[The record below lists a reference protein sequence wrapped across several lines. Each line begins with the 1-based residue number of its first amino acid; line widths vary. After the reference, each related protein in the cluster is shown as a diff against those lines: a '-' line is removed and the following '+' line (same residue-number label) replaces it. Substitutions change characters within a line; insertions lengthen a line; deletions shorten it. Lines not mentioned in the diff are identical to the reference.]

1 MRLKVEKVDLSGVD
15 KKLQRIGKRDD
26 VGTFMAMTVYRAYK
40 EYVPREEGD
49 LEDNITIEPYRITH
63 NQPYAHRM
71 YKGEDF
77 NFRKVPHPNA
87 CAYWDKAGHNAHKT
101 SIAKQ
106 IGDYI
111 KKL

>member
-26 VGTFMAMTVYRAYK
+26 VGTFMATTVYRAYQ

-71 YKGEDF
+71 HEGADF
-77 NFRKVPHPNA
+77 NFRKIPHPNA
-87 CAYWDKAGHNAHKT
+87 CANWEQAGFNAHKT